1 MIKLYTFG
9 PFYGLPDASPFC
21 LKVDAY
27 LRATG
32 IPFEVVPGF
41 ENLRRAPKGKLP
53 FIEDDGKVI
62 GDSAFILSYLKGK
75 HGDPLDAGLTA
86 EQKAVAHAFIKMLD
100 ENLYWCMVRFRWIDD
115 AVWPTIRGLFF
126 SAMPA
131 PMRWILPPLI
141 RKGVE
146 KTLREQGIGRH
157 SPAEI
162 LEIARRDLRALADLL
177 GDKNWF
183 FGAQLTTLDVVAFA
197 FLAEVI
203 VPPWK
208 CELCDLARSFPN
220 LVAFVERFQT
230 RFYPA
235 K

>member
-27 LRATG
+27 LRANG

-53 FIEDDGKVI
+53 FIDDDGKVI
-62 GDSAFILSYLKGK
+62 GDSAFILSYLKEK

-86 EQKAVAHAFIKMLD
+86 EQKAIAHAFIKMLD

-115 AVWPTIRGLFF
+115 AVWPTLRGLFF
-126 SAMPA
+126 GAMPA
-131 PMRWILPPLI
+131 PLRWILPPLI
-141 RKGVE
+141 RKGVA

-220 LVAFVERFQT
+220 LVAFVERIQT
-230 RFYPA
+230 RFYRA
-235 K
+235 T